1 MRDKLYI
8 FRGREFTDSEIEIIK
23 KVIKNN
29 QGKSRRHISKRI
41 CEVINWRQFNG
52 KLKDAACREVLRR
65 MNEAGII
72 DLPRLRLNP
81 PQKSRR
87 PKDRWKGIFKE
98 RKEPIEGSLS
108 NLEEIELQMVRSST
122 EKRFWDYLIDK
133 YHYLGYRR
141 VIGSQVKYLIYS
153 QGELLGCIGF
163 ADAVLKLNLRDKWIG
178 WSIEQRKKNL
188 YLIINNVRFLILPW
202 VRVRNLASKILSLV
216 SKQVPE
222 DWNSY
227 YGYRP
232 VLLETFVDVGR
243 FIGTSYKA
251 SNWTNLG
258 RTLGKGRCGM
268 KYFIHNRPKDI
279 YVYPLCKDYL
289 RILRCPR

>member
-8 FRGREFTDSEIEIIK
+8 FRGREFTHSEIKIIK
-23 KVIKNN
+23 QVIKNN
-29 QGKSRRHISKRI
+29 QGKSRRHISKKI
-41 CEVINWRQFNG
+41 CEVINWRQLNG
-52 KLKDAACREVLRR
+52 KLKDTACREVLRR
-65 MNEAGII
+65 MNEVGII

-108 NLEEIELQMVRSST
+108 NLGQIRLEMVTSST
-122 EKRFWDYLIDK
+122 EKRFWNYLIDK

-178 WSIEQRKKNL
+178 WSIEERERNL

-232 VLLETFVDVGR
+232 VLLETFVDVSR
-243 FIGTSYKA
+243 FSGTSYKA
-251 SNWTNLG
+251 SNWKNLG

>member
-8 FRGREFTDSEIEIIK
+8 FRSREFSHSEIEIIK
-23 KVIKNN
+23 QVIKNN
-29 QGKSRRHISKRI
+29 QEKSRRHISKKI
-41 CEVINWRQFNG
+41 CDIINWRQLNG

-72 DLPRLRLNP
+72 DLPRLRVKP
-81 PQKSRR
+81 SQKSRR
-87 PKDRWKGIFKE
+87 PKDRWKGVFKE

-122 EKRFWDYLIDK
+122 EKRFWNYLIDK
-133 YHYLGYRR
+133 YHYLGYGKP
-141 VIGSQVKYLIYS
+141 IGKQIKYFVYS
-153 QGELLGCIGF
+153 KENLLCCIGF
-163 ADAVLKLNLRDKWIG
+163 ADAVLKLNLRDRWIG
-178 WSIEQRKKNL
+178 WSIEEREKNL

-232 VLLETFVDVGR
+232 VLLETFVDKGR

-251 SNWTNLG
+251 GNWTNLG

-279 YVYPLCKDYL
+279 YVYPLCRNYL

>member
-1 MRDKLYI
+1 
-8 FRGREFTDSEIEIIK
+8 
-23 KVIKNN
+23 
-29 QGKSRRHISKRI
+29 
-41 CEVINWRQFNG
+41 
-52 KLKDAACREVLRR
+52 

-87 PKDRWKGIFKE
+87 PKDRWKDIFKE
-98 RKEPIEGSLS
+98 RKEPIEESLS
-108 NLEEIELQMVRSST
+108 NLGKIRLQMVRSTT
-122 EKRFWDYLIDK
+122 EKRFWNYLIDK

-178 WSIEQRKKNL
+178 WSIKTRERNL

-202 VRVRNLASKILSLV
+202 VRVKNLASKILSLV
-216 SKQVPE
+216 GKQVPE
-222 DWNSY
+222 DWNYY

-232 VLLETFVDVGR
+232 VLLETFVDVGK
-243 FIGTSYKA
+243 FSGTAYKA

-258 RTLGKGRCGM
+258 RTKGKGRCGM

-279 YVYPLCKDYL
+279 YVYPLCRNYL
-289 RILRCPR
+289 RILRCH

>member
-1 MRDKLYI
+1 MRDKLQI
-8 FRGREFTDSEIEIIK
+8 FRGREFSLSEIKIIK
-23 KVIKNN
+23 QVIEDN
-29 QGKSRRHISKRI
+29 QENSRRDVSKKI
-41 CEVINWRQFNG
+41 CEVINWRQLNG

-65 MNEAGII
+65 MNEVGII

-98 RKEPIEGSLS
+98 RKEPIEESLS
-108 NLEEIELQMVRSST
+108 NLEEIRLQIASRTT

-133 YHYLGYRR
+133 YHYLGYGKP
-141 VIGSQVKYLIYS
+141 IGKQIKYFVYS
-153 QGELLGCIGF
+153 KENLLGCIGF

-178 WSIEQRKKNL
+178 WSIEQKEKNL

-216 SKQVPE
+216 SKQVTE

-251 SNWTNLG
+251 SNWKNLG